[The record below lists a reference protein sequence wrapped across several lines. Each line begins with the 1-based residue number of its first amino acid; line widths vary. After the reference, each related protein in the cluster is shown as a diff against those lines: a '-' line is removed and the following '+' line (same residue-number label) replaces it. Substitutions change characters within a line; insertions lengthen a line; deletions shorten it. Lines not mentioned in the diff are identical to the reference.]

1 VQGCAFDGRIRTT
14 VPQSSILEEGIRS
27 VFLATGKTVT
37 IAVKAEPQQEIQE
50 SPVEMTTEEFFDEL

>member
-1 VQGCAFDGRIRTT
+1 M
-14 VPQSSILEEGIRS
+14 PQSSILEEVIRS
-27 VFLATGKTVT
+27 VLATGKTVT

>member
-14 VPQSSILEEGIRS
+14 VPQSSILEEVIRS
-27 VFLATGKTVT
+27 VLATGKTVT